1 MKRCM
6 KEWRRNEMENRWPD
20 AYKVISILENA
31 GFEAYV
37 VGGAVRDFVRGVK
50 ANDVDI
56 TTNALPL
63 QVKELFE
70 HTIDVGIDH
79 GTVLVVLSEPIE
91 VTTFRSET
99 TYSDHRRPDEVTF
112 VHTLEEDLKRRDFT
126 INSMALTKEDKLID
140 LFGGKSDLL
149 HKVVKAVGNPK
160 ERFSEDAL
168 RMLRAIRFSAQL
180 DFTLDSATEA
190 AIKVLHPL
198 IIHISIER
206 VKVELEK
213 IWMSD
218 YPSKGM
224 DLFTS
229 TGLSKHFVGN
239 WEASA
244 CWSDF
249 ESFGIKAN
257 GWAFLILMNKDSS
270 YREILSAYKCS
281 NIEKKHVK
289 EVLVAVDCLKKGRW
303 DSVELFQFSEEVLIA
318 ASSYGR
324 VLYKIKHSYTPEK
337 IIEEKRKLAISSKR
351 DVVISGNDLMEWKQ
365 EKRGP
370 WIKEALDKITIMILN
385 KEIKND
391 RAQIKEWFFRE
402 YIN

>member
-1 MKRCM
+1 
-6 KEWRRNEMENRWPD
+6 MENRWPD

-37 VGGAVRDFVRGVK
+37 VGGAVRDFVRGVQ

-63 QVKELFE
+63 QVKDLFE
-70 HTIDVGIDH
+70 HTIDVGIEH

-99 TYSDHRRPDEVTF
+99 TYSDHRRPDEVNF

-126 INSMALTKEDKLID
+126 INSMALTKEDELID
-140 LFGGKSDLL
+140 LFGGKSDLV
-149 HKVVKAVGNPK
+149 HKTVRAVGNPK

-180 DFTLDSATEA
+180 DFSLDSATEA
-190 AIKVLHPL
+190 AIEELHPL
-198 IIHISIER
+198 IVHISIER

-213 IWMSD
+213 IWISD

-224 DLFTS
+224 ELFVS
-229 TGLSKHFVGN
+229 TGLSKHFVGD
-239 WEASA
+239 WEDLISK
-244 CWSDF
+244 WRDF
-249 ESFGIKAN
+249 NSFGMKAN
-257 GWAFLILMNKDSS
+257 GWAFFILMNKDSS
-270 YREILSAYKCS
+270 YNELLSAFKCS
-281 NIEKKHVK
+281 NLEKRHVK
-289 EVLVAVDCLKKGRW
+289 EVLRAVASLKKGSW
-303 DSVELFQFSEEVLIA
+303 NPIDFFQFSEEVLIA

-324 VLYKIKHSYTPEK
+324 IVCNIEHAYTLESLV
-337 IIEEKRKLAISSKR
+337 EEKKKLAISSIQ
-351 DVVISGNDLMEWKQ
+351 DMVVNGNDLMEWKKD
-365 EKRGP
+365 KRGP
-370 WIKEALDKITIMILN
+370 WIKEALDKIIIMILD